1 MNGYTV
7 ISTQPWIYTDAT
19 NQVVHGFRVFVN
31 FGEYNETHEL
41 YVRSLSSNV
50 VKTAAENLLKQRK
63 DLSTM

>member
-7 ISTQPWIYTDAT
+7 ISTQPWIYTDST

-31 FGEYNETHEL
+31 FSEYNETHEL
-41 YVRSLSSNV
+41 YVRSLSPAV